1 MKKQIITS
9 VLAMALIIPFACK
22 KKDNTTPDTPASTT
36 SSTTTGGSTAG
47 VAGTFTWTENG
58 GSVQT
63 ADSAFWTTGTWGTG
77 VRALKGSFA
86 NYFEINWATQNN
98 TTVGAKSLS
107 TGNFTF
113 LKGTATY
120 TNASSQTLNVS
131 AFASNLMSGNFTTA
145 VSGGT
150 ITAITGG
157 FTAIKYKP

>member
-22 KKDNTTPDTPASTT
+22 KKDNTTPDAPASTT

-47 VAGTFTWTENG
+47 VVGTFTWTENG

-77 VRALKGSFA
+77 VRASKGGFT
-86 NYFEINWATQNN
+86 NYFEINWTTQNN

-107 TGNFTF
+107 TGDFTF

-120 TNASSQTLNVS
+120 TNANAQTLNVS

-145 VSGGT
+145 VSGGI